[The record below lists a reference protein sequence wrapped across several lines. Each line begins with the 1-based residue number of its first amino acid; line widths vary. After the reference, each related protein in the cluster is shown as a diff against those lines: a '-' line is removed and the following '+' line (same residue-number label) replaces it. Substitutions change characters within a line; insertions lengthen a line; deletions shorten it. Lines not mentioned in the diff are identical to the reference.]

1 MKNHNHQKKIE
12 TLNTRRHF
20 LKKDK
25 SKPKKETNKA
35 KESENKRTREEEF
48 GSYSIKAKLSNEVER
63 DRFLGLL
70 TIL

>member
-12 TLNTRRHF
+12 TLNTRWHF

-25 SKPKKETNKA
+25 SNPKKETNKA

-48 GSYSIKAKLSNEVER
+48 GS
-63 DRFLGLL
+63 
-70 TIL
+70 

>member
-12 TLNTRRHF
+12 TLNTRWHF
-20 LKKDK
+20 HKKDK
-25 SKPKKETNKA
+25 SNPKKETNKA

>member
-20 LKKDK
+20 LKKNK

-35 KESENKRTREEEF
+35 KESENKRTREKELVL
-48 GSYSIKAKLSNEVER
+48 IP
-63 DRFLGLL
+63 
-70 TIL
+70 